1 MHSDLLPTSVVNRRL
16 LVPRMKFWCCI
27 WLIAGVAIIGL
38 CVHRGRSLTALKLE
52 SALLNA
58 QAKPLRH
65 VQAQQKKM
73 RAEVQRI
80 RDRESLLTE
89 SDSSQTLQLVGIVS
103 QAAQRNDGRI
113 SVQSFR
119 LTSIETEIAPLKP
132 LPRKSRKKPK
142 IIKQT
147 QLELDG
153 IAVNDVAVASFVAML
168 RESGVF
174 ESVELKST
182 LRAVVNDHETRQYR
196 VACVY

>member
-16 LVPRMKFWCCI
+16 LVPRMKAWCCI
-27 WLIAGVAIIGL
+27 WLLTAVAMIGL
-38 CVHRGRSLTALKLE
+38 CLHRGRSLTGMRLE

-58 QAKPLRH
+58 QAKPLRE
-65 VQAQQKKM
+65 VQASQKKM

-103 QAAQRNDGRI
+103 QAAKRNEGRV
-113 SVQSFR
+113 SVQAFR
-119 LTSIETEIAPLKP
+119 LTSIETEITPDKP
-132 LPRKSRKKPK
+132 LPRKSKKKPEVL
-142 IIKQT
+142 KQT

-153 IAVNDVAVASFVAML
+153 VAINDVAVASFVAML

-182 LRAVVNDHETRQYR
+182 LSAVVNDHETRQYR
-196 VACVY
+196 VACIY